1 MSQTDE
7 KQGEVVTLLPPTTR
21 INLHDAHAIRRE
33 LASVYRDMRSGKI
46 DSSDGTKLGYVLN
59 MLLRAYESCVLQEK
73 IESIETVITTR
84 SKDANEKNKRKVY
97 RRVLRYSQIYIL
109 WF

>member
-33 LASVYRDMRSGKI
+33 LASVYRDMRSGRLETQ
-46 DSSDGTKLGYVLN
+46 DGTRLSYVLN
-59 MLLRAYESCVLQEK
+59 QLLRAYESCVLQDK
-73 IESIETVITTR
+73 IEAIETTINTR
-84 SKDANEKNKRKVY
+84 QKDANEKNKRNKN
-97 RRVLRYSQIYIL
+97 LR
-109 WF
+109 